1 MKMHWKGGRLPP
13 SPTAV
18 ANALSRQEAPRAV
31 ARDKPARQGRPLV
44 LHSRLLGR
52 TGAFAQARPP
62 AKQARRTGEAG
73 GQNPKSKILIN
84 QPLPPIL
91 ILCFAIILSIFSPKG
106 ISQAGDKLVVY
117 VVNYPLKYFAERI
130 GGNHVKVVFPA
141 PADEDP
147 AYWMPDAKT
156 ITDYQRADLIMLNGA
171 NYAKWASKV
180 SLPRFRLVNTS
191 ATFKDRYIVT
201 AEVLT
206 HSHGPEGKHAHESLA
221 FTTWMD
227 LELAAMQA
235 KAIKDALTR
244 KIPKQKD
251 AFQKNYKALEK
262 DLIAL
267 DRDIKSVV
275 SKDPSKALLV
285 SHPVYDYFARR
296 YGLNIKSVH
305 WEPDEMPSAGQW
317 SREKRSVRCRYTD
330 VGILLTRVE
339 PGFCSRQHRLL
350 AAPGGPPRRPHPP
363 QPAIEGP
370 EQPDHDGQRG
380 EVEGHQ
386 LQPAPARLRPGRPCA
401 QRHRQRVGRQPQDG
415 GSDCERIGYGTGR
428 LECGE
433 GSQQGRRHAMQMQ
446 QIVAQVENR
455 LVALCWLLG

>member
-1 MKMHWKGGRLPP
+1 MKIQSKI
-13 SPTAV
+13 
-18 ANALSRQEAPRAV
+18 
-31 ARDKPARQGRPLV
+31 PARHCI

-73 GQNPKSKILIN
+73 GQNPKSKFVNNKTITLILIS
-84 QPLPPIL
+84 
-91 ILCFAIILSIFSPKG
+91 CFAIILPILAPTVR
-106 ISQAGDKLVVY
+106 SQASEKLSVY

-156 ITDYQRADLIMLNGA
+156 VTDYQRADLILLNGA
-171 NYAKWASKV
+171 NYAKWVNKV

-201 AEVLT
+201 TEVLT

-235 KAIKDALTR
+235 KAIADAFTR
-244 KIPKQKD
+244 KNPKQRH
-251 AFQKNYKALEK
+251 AFQKDYKALIK

-267 DRDIKSVV
+267 DRDIKAVV
-275 SKDPSKALLV
+275 SKHPSKPLIV
-285 SHPVYDYFARR
+285 SHPVYDYFAAR

-305 WEPDEMPSAGQW
+305 WEPDEMPGAEQW
-317 SREKRSVRCRYTD
+317 LELKKLLKEHPAKWMIWEGEPMGASVEKLKSIGVNSLVFDPCGNVPDRGD
-330 VGILLTRVE
+330 FLTVM
-339 PGFCSRQHRLL
+339 
-350 AAPGGPPRRPHPP
+350 
-363 QPAIEGP
+363 
-370 EQPDHDGQRG
+370 
-380 EVEGHQ
+380 HQ
-386 LQPAPARLRPGRPCA
+386 N
-401 QRHRQRVGRQPQDG
+401 
-415 GSDCERIGYGTGR
+415 
-428 LECGE
+428 
-433 GSQQGRRHAMQMQ
+433 
-446 QIVAQVENR
+446 VEN
-455 LVALCWLLG
+455 LKPAFD